1 MKVAQLKA
9 FVQIAESHT
18 YAEAAENLH
27 LSQPAVSIAIKNLEQ
42 EVGGKLFNRTTRQL
56 ELTPEGR
63 DFLPVAQRLL
73 QDWHRASDDLKSR
86 FVKGGGSVTIAAM
99 PSFASSML
107 PRILS
112 EFRQKYSNVTIKIV
126 DEVMDK
132 VVLQVREN
140 RAEIGFVFEPEN
152 LTGLQ
157 FTPIF
162 LDNFI
167 LVLPPYHP
175 LSNVDGISW
184 NDLVKHPFVVMNYGS
199 TMRIW
204 LDKEAEQANVV
215 LDIVAEAS
223 QFATIGQ
230 LVKENVGISIVPAL
244 CLEQMEERGLECL
257 PLAHLGFNRAVGML
271 TKIRAN
277 LSAPALFLMNS
288 LTDTNI
294 AD

>member
-1 MKVAQLKA
+1 MKIAQLKA
-9 FVQIAESHT
+9 FVQIVESHT

-73 QDWHRASDDLKSR
+73 QDWQRASDDLKSR
-86 FVKGGGSVTIAAM
+86 FVKGEGSVTIAAM

-107 PRILS
+107 PKILS
-112 EFRQKYSNVTIKIV
+112 DFRKKYSNMTIKIV

-132 VVLQVREN
+132 VIQQVREN
-140 RAEIGFVFEPEN
+140 RAELGFVFEPEN

-167 LVLPPYHP
+167 LVLPPLHP
-175 LSNVDGISW
+175 LSHVDVIEW
-184 NDLVKHPFVVMNYGS
+184 RDLVKHPFVAMNYGS

-204 LDKEAEQANVV
+204 LDNEAERAGVT
-215 LDIVAEAS
+215 LDIVAEAG

-230 LVKENVGISIVPAL
+230 LVKESVGVSIVPAL
-244 CLEQMEERGLECL
+244 CQEQMEQRGLTCL
-257 PLAHLGFNRAVGML
+257 SLVHLGFNKAVGIL
-271 TKIRAN
+271 TKIRSN
-277 LSAPALFLMNS
+277 LSAPAMFLMDDVINKKRS
-288 LTDTNI
+288 
-294 AD
+294 

>member
-1 MKVAQLKA
+1 MKIAQLKA

-73 QDWHRASDDLKSR
+73 QDWYRASTDLKSR
-86 FVKGGGSVTIAAM
+86 FVKGEGSVTIAAM

-107 PRILS
+107 PKILS
-112 EFRQKYSNVTIKIV
+112 DFRQKYSNVTIKIV

-132 VVLQVREN
+132 VIQQVREN
-140 RAEIGFVFEPEN
+140 RAELGFVFEPEN

-167 LVLPPYHP
+167 LVLPPHHP
-175 LSNVDGISW
+175 LSTVEDIGW
-184 NDLVKHPFVVMNYGS
+184 NDLVEHPFAAMNYGS

-204 LDKEAEQANVV
+204 LDKEAEQANVA

-230 LVKENVGISIVPAL
+230 LVKESVGISIVPAL

-257 PLAHLGFNRAVGML
+257 SLAHLGFSKAVGIL
-271 TKIRAN
+271 TKTRAN
-277 LSAPALFLMNS
+277 LSAPAMFLMDWYN
-288 LTDTNI
+288 NKG
-294 AD
+294 

>member
-1 MKVAQLKA
+1 MKIAQLKA
-9 FVQIAESHT
+9 FIQIAESHT

-27 LSQPAVSIAIKNLEQ
+27 LSQPAVSIAIKNLEE

-56 ELTPEGR
+56 ALTPEGR

-73 QDWHRASDDLKSR
+73 QDWNRASDDLKSR
-86 FVKGGGSVTIAAM
+86 FVKGEGSVTIAAM
-99 PSFASSML
+99 PSFASSIL
-107 PRILS
+107 PKILRD
-112 EFRQKYSNVTIKIV
+112 FRKKYSNVTIKIV

-132 VVLQVREN
+132 VIQQVREN
-140 RAEIGFVFEPEN
+140 RAELGFVFEPEN

-167 LVLPPYHP
+167 LVLPPEHP
-175 LSNVDGISW
+175 LSANEGIKW
-184 NDLVKHPFVVMNYGS
+184 HDLVKHSFVAMNYGS

-204 LDKEAEQANVV
+204 LDKEAVQANVT

-230 LVKENVGISIVPAL
+230 LVKESVGISIVPAL
-244 CLEQMEERGLECL
+244 CQEQMEARGLECL
-257 PLAHLGFNRAVGML
+257 SLAHLGFNKAVGIL

-277 LSAPALFLMNS
+277 LSAPALYIKNAPYGAF
-288 LTDTNI
+288 
-294 AD
+294 

>member
-1 MKVAQLKA
+1 MKIAQLKA
-9 FVQIAESHT
+9 FIQIAESHT

-27 LSQPAVSIAIKNLEQ
+27 LSQPAVSIAIKNLEE

-56 ELTPEGR
+56 ALTPEGR

-73 QDWHRASDDLKSR
+73 QDWNRASDDLKSR
-86 FVKGGGSVTIAAM
+86 FVKGEGSVTIAAM
-99 PSFASSML
+99 PSFASSIL
-107 PRILS
+107 PKILRD
-112 EFRQKYSNVTIKIV
+112 FRKKYSNVTIKIV

-132 VVLQVREN
+132 VIQQVREN
-140 RAEIGFVFEPEN
+140 RAELGFVFEPEN

-167 LVLPPYHP
+167 LVLPPEHP
-175 LSNVDGISW
+175 LSANEGIQW
-184 NDLVKHPFVVMNYGS
+184 RDLVKHSFVAMNYGS

-204 LDKEAEQANVV
+204 LDKEAVQANVT

-230 LVKENVGISIVPAL
+230 LVKESVGISIVPAL
-244 CLEQMEERGLECL
+244 CQEQMEARGLECL
-257 PLAHLGFNRAVGML
+257 SLAHLGFNKAVGIL

-277 LSAPALFLMNS
+277 LSAPALYIKNAPYGAF
-288 LTDTNI
+288 
-294 AD
+294 